1 MTYQLHFT
9 FGPVQSFVAQ
19 ARRTRDLYAGSLML
33 SYLAM
38 EAMRAAHGGRII
50 LPHFDT
56 LTEVAQSS
64 DHATA
69 PNRFIAEFDSDSEA
83 TAADAGH
90 AATLAL
96 RDAWRHIAD
105 GVWNRYLEKAVA
117 HGRQTAEIWAR
128 QRDHFWNISWVVGPA
143 GATNV
148 LDRRKNWQTHEPP
161 AEGGDHCVLMGHLQE
176 LSGFI
181 RSKQRAEQDA
191 FWNAVREG
199 TPDLDLEPNERLC
212 AVAFIKRFFP
222 SIAEETIGRKLNAQG
237 WPSTVT
243 IAALPWMRAIVTRED
258 FCVKAKAYADAA
270 TAEQGAT
277 LRSWCRIRLL
287 REYPAT
293 AGRFRELSGNFL
305 NRTALA
311 NADDTPLRDEARRP
325 ALLRA
330 LHELESADRAG
341 NFYAVLVMDGD
352 SMGALIGKHGPA
364 AVTSAL
370 TQFATRVPDVVAA
383 HDGVCVYAGGDDLLA
398 LLPLDRALDAASAAH
413 RLYVESFGADIPATV
428 SAAIVFAHY
437 RCAFNRVLVT
447 AHELLDDVAKGETG
461 RDSLAIRVLKPGGVA
476 CQWSAPF
483 AHLMK
488 NTPHIFTPL
497 LDKFKAGV
505 LTSSL
510 LYKLRERFS
519 LFTEGDGSSIKRDD
533 LLRLF
538 TAEALIGKRDS
549 ENRDKQRNETET
561 LMDLLVDT
569 CERVRRNPETKEI
582 ERSGGFTFD
591 GPRLVKFL
599 ALDGNEG
606 CE

>member
-1 MTYQLHFT
+1 
-9 FGPVQSFVAQ
+9 
-19 ARRTRDLYAGSLML
+19 
-33 SYLAM
+33 
-38 EAMRAAHGGRII
+38 
-50 LPHFDT
+50 
-56 LTEVAQSS
+56 
-64 DHATA
+64 
-69 PNRFIAEFDSDSEA
+69 
-83 TAADAGH
+83 
-90 AATLAL
+90 
-96 RDAWRHIAD
+96 
-105 GVWNRYLEKAVA
+105 
-117 HGRQTAEIWAR
+117 
-128 QRDHFWNISWVVGPA
+128 
-143 GATNV
+143 
-148 LDRRKNWQTHEPP
+148 
-161 AEGGDHCVLMGHLQE
+161 
-176 LSGFI
+176 
-181 RSKQRAEQDA
+181 
-191 FWNAVREG
+191 
-199 TPDLDLEPNERLC
+199 
-212 AVAFIKRFFP
+212 
-222 SIAEETIGRKLNAQG
+222 
-237 WPSTVT
+237 
-243 IAALPWMRAIVTRED
+243 
-258 FCVKAKAYADAA
+258 
-270 TAEQGAT
+270 
-277 LRSWCRIRLL
+277 
-287 REYPAT
+287 
-293 AGRFRELSGNFL
+293 
-305 NRTALA
+305 
-311 NADDTPLRDEARRP
+311 
-325 ALLRA
+325 
-330 LHELESADRAG
+330 
-341 NFYAVLVMDGD
+341 
-352 SMGALIGKHGPA
+352 
-364 AVTSAL
+364 
-370 TQFATRVPDVVAA
+370 
-383 HDGVCVYAGGDDLLA
+383 
-398 LLPLDRALDAASAAH
+398 
-413 RLYVESFGADIPATV
+413 VESFGADIPATV